1 MNQQQQSNSQ
11 QFIDYANNLILLYSN
26 YNDRTPSNDYFHN
39 ITEIYTQFNGAYFK
53 TDTATESQVWYEWRD
68 PEWWFGNEIQS
79 GVGQFVR
86 RYVTEPPNYN
96 YTQLT

>member
-1 MNQQQQSNSQ
+1 MNQQQQSYSQ
-11 QFIDYANNLILLYSN
+11 EYIDYANNLILLYSN
-26 YNDRTPSNDYFHN
+26 YNDRTPLNDYFHN
-39 ITEIYTQFNGAYFK
+39 ITAIYTQFNGAYFK

-68 PEWWFGNEIQS
+68 PEWWVGSDIQS

-86 RYVTEPPNYN
+86 HYITEPPNN